1 MQIMKLKDL
10 CKGKGEYG
18 IAAAAEDYSPKKT
31 RYLRITDI
39 SDFGELLNNDPK
51 SISCPGSEVY
61 LLNEGDIVF
70 ARTGNSTGRTFYYEK
85 KYGPLIFAGFLIRF
99 SPDPQKVNP
108 KFLKYYTIS
117 KTYKD
122 WISASQGGSTRGNMA
137 EGDFAN
143 MPIFLPSR
151 GAQDAL
157 VSIMDNLSDKIS
169 NNNAIISE
177 LEVMAKDLY
186 DYWFV
191 QFDFPD
197 ENGKPYKSSGGKMVW
212 NEELKREIPEG
223 WTPKTIGESFEVLLG
238 GTPSTERKDFWNGSI
253 PWLNSGEVAKSPV
266 LKSEK
271 TITELGRNSS
281 ATEFA
286 QAGAVVMSITR
297 YIRPSILGIN
307 ACFNQSV
314 VAVIPTN
321 AVHTSFIY
329 PLMLSNV
336 ERYMGLRTGA
346 QQPHINKETVKE
358 TVFVLP
364 CSKVL
369 TAYYEKVDPVYERQ
383 LIAAKENAELESL
396 RDWLLP
402 MLMNGQVKIGNNTG
416 DAK

>member
-1 MQIMKLKDL
+1 MQ
-10 CKGKGEYG
+10 
-18 IAAAAEDYSPKKT
+18 
-31 RYLRITDI
+31 
-39 SDFGELLNNDPK
+39 
-51 SISCPGSEVY
+51 
-61 LLNEGDIVF
+61 
-70 ARTGNSTGRTFYYEK
+70 
-85 KYGPLIFAGFLIRF
+85 
-99 SPDPQKVNP
+99 
-108 KFLKYYTIS
+108 
-117 KTYKD
+117 
-122 WISASQGGSTRGNMA
+122 
-137 EGDFAN
+137 
-143 MPIFLPSR
+143 PIFI
-151 GAQDAL
+151 A
-157 VSIMDNLSDKIS
+157 KIQKTTRS
-169 NNNAIISE
+169 NGLRSHI
-177 LEVMAKDLY
+177 LY
-186 DYWFV
+186 D
-191 QFDFPD
+191 
-197 ENGKPYKSSGGKMVW
+197 
-212 NEELKREIPEG
+212 L
-223 WTPKTIGESFEVLLG
+223 
-238 GTPSTERKDFWNGSI
+238 
-253 PWLNSGEVAKSPV
+253 AKSPV

-402 MLMNGQVKIGNNTG
+402 MLMNGQVKVGKKNFEYEQTAPYMMAASK
-416 DAK
+416 DELS